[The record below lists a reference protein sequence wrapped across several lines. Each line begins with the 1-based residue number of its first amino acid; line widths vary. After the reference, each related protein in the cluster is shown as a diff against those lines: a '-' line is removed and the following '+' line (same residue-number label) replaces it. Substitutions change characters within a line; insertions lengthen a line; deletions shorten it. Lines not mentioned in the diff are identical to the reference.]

1 MPALLR
7 SLARN
12 AAPGLLFFLAA
23 CQPSPVATVNG
34 RVVSAAELAA
44 QVSVMQSGRPAG
56 PGDASLRGQALD
68 QLIQWTLLEQAAQRA
83 GLDRD
88 PDVEA
93 AVKAQT
99 VEQRARLEQALRDVR
114 AQLKVVDESVRQR
127 VLVEAWS
134 RHERGGLTITAQDLR
149 AAYDLRAQRQPL
161 PPFAVVRDQLLEQL
175 ILEKLVQRERPHAD
189 VTIKAGA
196 LR

>member
-1 MPALLR
+1 MPAFLR

-34 RVVSAAELAA
+34 QALTAAELEA
-44 QVSVMQSGRPAG
+44 QVSVLQGGRPAA

-88 PDVEA
+88 PAVEA
-93 AVKAQT
+93 EVKAQT
-99 VEQRARLEQALRDVR
+99 AQQRARLEQALHDVK
-114 AQLKVVDESVRQR
+114 AQLKVVDELARQR
-127 VLVEAWS
+127 VLVQAWS
-134 RHERGGLTITAQDLR
+134 ERERGGLTITARDLR
-149 AAYDLRAQRQPL
+149 AAYDLRASRQPL
-161 PPFAVVRDQLLEQL
+161 PPFEAVRDQLLEQL

-189 VTIKAGA
+189 VVIEAGA